1 MRHIRGVAF
10 CGARSRPEGALAAL
24 LGGALRLHHLAA
36 ESVADFSGRT
46 LVFGDPVAFIIGS
59 IFLIP
64 AILLAVPIHELGH
77 ALAAVL
83 MGDPTA
89 RNRGYFSPS
98 TGLARRLFNVY
109 GIVAAF
115 LINVTWGSPA
125 QVNEYRLN
133 GIWRKLAHV
142 LGGPAANLVAA
153 AVFGVVLRLLLGA
166 GAFPNPRTLAQ
177 PPQNYLATV
186 VYALYFLNLAT
197 FAFQLLPVPGLDGW
211 RIVETLFR
219 ARNPRFF
226 FNVAAN
232 VQTIWLI
239 AAAVVFLG
247 PLVLRFPV
255 LDYAVAI
262 FYQPAASVIL
272 GSCTGYVVLIPCLA

>member
-1 MRHIRGVAF
+1 V
-10 CGARSRPEGALAAL
+10 L
-24 LGGALRLHHLAA
+24 
-36 ESVADFSGRT
+36 
-46 LVFGDPVAFIIGS
+46 FGDPIAFIIGS

-64 AILLAVPIHELGH
+64 AILIAVPVHELGH
-77 ALAAVL
+77 ALAAVS

-89 RNRGYFSPS
+89 RNRGYFTPS

-115 LINVTWGSPA
+115 LLNVTWGTPV

-133 GIWRKLAHV
+133 GIGRKLAYV
-142 LGGPAANLVAA
+142 LGGPAANLVVAA
-153 AVFGVVLRLLLGA
+153 IFGILFRVLLGA
-166 GAFPNPRTLAQ
+166 GGFFNLQTLAQ
-177 PPQNYLATV
+177 PPLGYLTTF
-186 VYALYFLNLAT
+186 VYAIYFLNLAT

-211 RIVETLFR
+211 RIVEALFR
-219 ARNPRFF
+219 ARYPRFF

-262 FYQPAASVIL
+262 FFQPAASLIL
-272 GSCTGYVVLIPCLA
+272 GSCTGYVVLSPCLG